1 MVSTL
6 QIVCTGR
13 KIISQLLKIDGSFF
27 VPYFTL
33 ISLSDFYE
41 QRPLYCLSVWNGF
54 KDHHAIVFN
63 RVAALLTESEYKG
76 KANIWNPQ
84 AFEEI
89 FFQRF
94 FNLY

>member
-1 MVSTL
+1 MVSTI

-33 ISLSDFYE
+33 FSSFNLLNKERCTACLYGMVSRIILLS
-41 QRPLYCLSVWNGF
+41 Q
-54 KDHHAIVFN
+54 N
-63 RVAALLTESEYKG
+63 RVTALLSESEYKG

-89 FFQRF
+89 FFQAF
-94 FNLY
+94 FNPD